1 MVSSGYKLIAG
12 LQVVPISDDDD
23 GVGCIIHLVTL
34 YALSGYQGNC
44 GPPHIHWGLPAD
56 PCLGWHSLP
65 QPCSLRE
72 TSRGTGNKFIK
83 KLACKQGLISQTFG
97 YFLATGRVLCYG
109 GGYPGT
115 PSICCGKAAES
126 QEDFLSHWTKFQCST
141 PTESWDQESPD
152 SEVITLHSDLPTL
165 LPSTCFH
172 CFEQKP
178 IWCLFVC
185 SSLASSFSRS
195 DFSFIHV
202 VVLLW
207 YVCWLSSCLF
217 ICSSVH
223 LFVLLLV
230 CSLFVFVRPF
240 LDTVVKWLVT
250 RAWKSTIL
258 KSGSFCSLF
267 LSSKS
272 ASTVWLRNNKHDVA
286 SQRKLSPRRRGRV
299 VRALGS
305 IPESLEF
312 ESHSQKF
319 EIQGH
324 DL

>member
-1 MVSSGYKLIAG
+1 MSDCFNGQQCLQAHCWFAGSPNQWWWWWCGLYYSLSNPVCSVRLSRELRTSSHSSRPPSWPLPW
-12 LQVVPISDDDD
+12 L
-23 GVGCIIHLVTL
+23 
-34 YALSGYQGNC
+34 ALSPTTMQLAWNFKRYGK
-44 GPPHIHWGLPAD
+44 
-56 PCLGWHSLP
+56 
-65 QPCSLRE
+65 
-72 TSRGTGNKFIK
+72 KFIK
-83 KLACKQGLISQTFG
+83 KLACKQGLI
-97 YFLATGRVLCYG
+97 YVLCYG

-250 RAWKSTIL
+250 RAWKSMIL
-258 KSGSFCSLF
+258 KSGSFCSFF

-286 SQRKLSPRRRGRV
+286 SQRKLSPRRRGRM

-305 IPESLEF
+305 IPESPEF